1 MLKNNTASQMMYYKF
16 INQGNKLDKILN
28 DIDLISIINQD
39 IQDIVP
45 EIFDEDFSLEDI
57 QILQRR
63 FINLKYTID
72 RFKKEKLDLSQYKI
86 SEEPIENCFVIF
98 SDNKDFKVGIHMFI
112 ENKQAIPYYLDNSVK
127 GFSNLFQAN
136 TIIDAFQRSK

>member
-1 MLKNNTASQMMYYKF
+1 MMYYKF
-16 INQGNKLDKILN
+16 INQGNTLDKILN
-28 DIDLISIINQD
+28 DIDLITIINKD
-39 IQDIVP
+39 VVP

-72 RFKKEKLDLSQYKI
+72 RFQKEKLDLSQYKI

-112 ENKQAIPYYLDNSVK
+112 ENKQAIPYYVDNLE
-127 GFSNLFQAN
+127 LFQAN